1 MRRGINSQEVSNG
14 LLRGWLIIVGH
25 RYTAYNGVF
34 AGCFFQT
41 FSFPAIGHCNKV
53 GKGRAIACIMS
64 FLGKLFSSKDSTSK
78 GDEDNEDESILM
90 TTMRCR

>member
-1 MRRGINSQEVSNG
+1 MEANVDARGSLSGREACMRRGINSQEVSNG

-41 FSFPAIGHCNKV
+41 FSLARQLGIATKLAKV
-53 GKGRAIACIMS
+53 GLLPASCPS
-64 FLGKLFSSKDSTSK
+64 
-78 GDEDNEDESILM
+78 
-90 TTMRCR
+90 